1 MTSTIR
7 RKQELSKRSI
17 TVTISLESK
26 DSADSALIEKYGD
39 IQINPSGY
47 FNDPNEVSYPKFLVE
62 AGDIVSFY
70 TKGSITAIFIDNNLT
85 LPDLQ
90 KRADLWADKIVLDIQ
105 NAMTALR
112 ALTDTTTLDTTITI

>member
-62 AGDIVSFY
+62 AGDIVYFAAFCS
-70 TKGSITAIFIDNNLT
+70 GLLMPHI
-85 LPDLQ
+85 
-90 KRADLWADKIVLDIQ
+90 W
-105 NAMTALR
+105 
-112 ALTDTTTLDTTITI
+112 ITIDDNDEEEKNV